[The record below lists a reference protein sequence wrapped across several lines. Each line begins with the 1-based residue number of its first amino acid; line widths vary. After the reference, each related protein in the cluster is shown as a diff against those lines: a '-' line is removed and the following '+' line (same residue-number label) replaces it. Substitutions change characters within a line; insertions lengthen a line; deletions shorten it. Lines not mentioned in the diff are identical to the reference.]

1 MPTATQPRQKRATSR
16 RKVARPRRPRKPS
29 KPLRMS
35 SPEAQRTLIDEIDD
49 RQEALLNDLTAL
61 NARVEALLNDCLAA
75 REEQRL
81 AEEADTGEAAVSTP
95 PETKRGDNFRRQDRV
110 TSGATLAGPNV
121 LISQSPAAASAPQEC

>member
-1 MPTATQPRQKRATSR
+1 MPTATQSRQKRSTTR

-81 AEEADTGEAAVSTP
+81 AEEADTGEGAVTTP
-95 PETKRGDNFRRQDRV
+95 AETKSQDGFRRQDQA
-110 TSGATLAGPNV
+110 TSGTTLAGPNV
-121 LISQSPAAASAPQEC
+121 LISQSPAAASTPQEC